1 MKKYSALF
9 ILMISLSQ
17 PVQAT
22 NPMGDMMLAMMRMM
36 AAMANHMAGSLGDS
50 TSMGNSSAFNIGSNF
65 GSGFNPW
72 MSSWPGITPGSW
84 PATGTG
90 YPGMSPLGMPGTGYP
105 GMGYPGMSPL
115 GMPGMG
121 SPWSAWPNKYFPTPQ
136 GTGYAMP
143 SYPGWQQGAP
153 GTYSDRGPQAISP
166 IEGNWL
172 SPSGE
177 VLQVKDKRF
186 RLRSQAGELSGTLRF
201 DGNLLQLS
209 VPQTGRVMPY
219 RYIRKRGGLIL
230 QPPSG
235 QALYFQQQPL
245 YRY

>member
-1 MKKYSALF
+1 MF
-9 ILMISLSQ
+9 
-17 PVQAT
+17 
-22 NPMGDMMLAMMRMM
+22 AMMRMM

-50 TSMGNSSAFNIGSNF
+50 ASTGNSSAFNFGSNF

-84 PATGTG
+84 PTA
-90 YPGMSPLGMPGTGYP
+90 

-121 SPWSAWPNKYFPTPQ
+121 SSWPNTNFPTPQ
-136 GTGYAMP
+136 VPGYALP

-153 GTYSDRGPQAISP
+153 GTYPNRGSQAPSP

-177 VLQVKDKRF
+177 VLQVRGKRF
-186 RLRSQAGELSGTLRF
+186 RLRSQAGELSGTLRY
-201 DGNLLQLS
+201 DGNSLMLS
-209 VPQTGRVMPY
+209 IPQTGGIMPY

-235 QALYFQQQPL
+235 QTLYFQQQPG
-245 YRY
+245 YR